1 MSPKRYTLALL
12 ALFLLMFMVVPA
24 TNWVVDPFWYFRNI
38 EVRGF
43 NLVKP
48 SLHSYERLVKS
59 ALMSKLH
66 PEAVILGS
74 SFAEVGL
81 PVTHA
86 GFTSGG
92 RLKSFNLSL
101 PRAEGP
107 EIYCY
112 AQFSLAQPGLKRL
125 VLGGF
130 NMEAASC
137 TRYPNLGEVDYVKL
151 LLSKNA
157 FGAALETLRQQD
169 SKDFFTAD
177 GMWSFRRY
185 SESFRND
192 GDIMDNFAEGLIPH
206 LCQSPQRNR
215 ELDYGRIDRSK
226 APEGE
231 STAGLRQIIRLAL
244 RKNIQLI
251 LIDFPKHVLSYEQ
264 DRECGRMEAYWSRLW
279 RIASIV
285 EEEAGSDSR
294 QVELWNFY
302 GYRDLNAERIRA
314 GIAMPGRLWQDA
326 GHFNVEVGEVAF
338 DAIFGSDRTFGRKV
352 TTRDFDRLLAE
363 GENERRAF
371 LIKNSWVAR
380 ELDEARQI
388 AYRQT
393 RGRSVQPSRPAP

>member
-12 ALFLLMFMVVPA
+12 AAFLLMLTVVPA
-24 TNWVVDPFWYFRNI
+24 INWVVDPFWYFRNI

-48 SLHSYERLVKS
+48 RFRSYERLVKS
-59 ALMSKLH
+59 ALVSKLH
-66 PEAVILGS
+66 SEAVILGS

-92 RLKSFNLSL
+92 RLKSYNLSL

-112 AQFSLAQPGLKRL
+112 AQFSLAQPSLKRL

-130 NMEAASC
+130 NMEATPC
-137 TRYPNLGEVDYVKL
+137 TRYRDLGEVDYVKL

-157 FGAALETLRQQD
+157 FGATLETLRRQD
-169 SKDFFTAD
+169 SKQVFTAD
-177 GMWSFRRY
+177 GMWSYQRY

-192 GDIMDNFAEGLIPH
+192 GDIMDNFADGFVGQ

-215 ELDYGRIDRSK
+215 EFDYELIDRSK
-226 APEGE
+226 PPTDA
-231 STAGLRQIIRLAL
+231 STAGLRNIIRLAL
-244 RKNIQLI
+244 QKNIQLI
-251 LIDFPKHVLSYEQ
+251 LLDFPKHVLHYEQ
-264 DRECGRMEAYWSRLW
+264 EHECGRMEAYWGRLW

-285 EEEAGSDSR
+285 EEEAGPDSR

-302 GYRDLNAERIRA
+302 GYRDLNAERIHA
-314 GIAMPGRLWQDA
+314 GIAMPERLWQDV
-326 GHFNVEVGEVAF
+326 GHFNPEVGKVAF

-352 TTRDFDRLLAE
+352 TTRDFDHILAE

-371 LIKNSWVAR
+371 LIKNSWVQQ
-380 ELDEARQI
+380 ELDELRQT
-388 AYRQT
+388 AYRQK
-393 RGRSVQPSRPAP
+393 RDRLVQP